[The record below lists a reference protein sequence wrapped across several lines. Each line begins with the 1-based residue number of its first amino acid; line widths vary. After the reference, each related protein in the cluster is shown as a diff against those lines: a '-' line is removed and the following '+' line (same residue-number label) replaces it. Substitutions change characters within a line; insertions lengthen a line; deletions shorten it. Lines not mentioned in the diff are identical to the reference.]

1 MPSDE
6 LTILQSC
13 GVCGTELGTFSIKKD
28 NMMLISKELMWCPSC
43 QADRP
48 EVRELVGRRNSIQK
62 EIESYAANLAVD
74 AAAVK
79 DHGS

>member
-13 GVCGTELGTFSIKKD
+13 GVCGAELGTFAVKPD
-28 NMMLISKELMWCPSC
+28 NMMLISKELMWCPNC

-48 EVRELVGRRNSIQK
+48 EVRELVGRRSSIQK